1 MVQNQL
7 ESSSGHVR
15 KLRGPEN
22 AGKSHTEAV
31 YSMGDMGESVKRV
44 KNLSVLESL
53 VHLLSTW

>member
-1 MVQNQL
+1 MVQDQL

-31 YSMGDMGESVKRV
+31 YSMGDMRESVKRV
-44 KNLSVLESL
+44 KNLSVSECSI
-53 VHLLSTW
+53 HPLSTW